1 VIARGVAATVAA
13 AVLLSVAMT
22 GGYAA
27 AFARDCDGR
36 ISVEGGTMWCRH

>member
-1 VIARGVAATVAA
+1 MIARGIAGTVAA
-13 AVLLSVAMT
+13 AFFISCAMT

>member
-1 VIARGVAATVAA
+1 MIARGIAGTVAA
-13 AVLLSVAMT
+13 AYPPVIAQEMRN
-22 GGYAA
+22 AA